1 MPSFHREPS
10 YHFNCAIIY
19 FKLSIPHTH
28 NKGRMLQVGNKLGGS
43 GLVFCHILFVWSLY
57 SFLFSLF
64 SLQQQGIYVYK
75 SALYSLGLLEKK
87 SNAVRFAVQRWK
99 LAVLKWYEISLV
111 QSHSSVSP
119 AHLLPSLRVRHY
131 LCFFL
136 VFL

>member
-1 MPSFHREPS
+1 MPSFHRESS

-19 FKLSIPHTH
+19 FKVSIPHIH
-28 NKGRMLQVGNKLGGS
+28 HKGRMLQVGNKLGGVRS
-43 GLVFCHILFVWSLY
+43 VFCHILFVWSLY
-57 SFLFSLF
+57 SCLFSLF

-87 SNAVRFAVQRWK
+87 SNVVRFAAQRQK
-99 LAVLKWYEISLV
+99 LAVLKQYEISLV

-119 AHLLPSLRVRHY
+119 THLLPSLRVRHY
-131 LCFFL
+131 LGFFL